1 MVRAAKKQAGKGRIG
16 ATGGQITSASM
27 SDDERLD
34 EIARIL
40 ALGILRLRARQLEN
54 SPVRSG
60 PEAGF
65 GLDFAAEQSVCSNGP
80 ENDQKELCK

>member
-1 MVRAAKKQAGKGRIG
+1 MPKRETDGF
-16 ATGGQITSASM
+16 TPLSM

-34 EIARIL
+34 EIAGLL
-40 ALGILRLRARQLEN
+40 ALGILRLRARQREN

-60 PEAGF
+60 SEAGL
-65 GLDFAAEQSVCSNGP
+65 GLDFAAEQSVCGAGP